1 MSWVWKSGPDDPQQ
15 RYVLLKLADNANQD
29 GRCWPSLAE
38 IAMTTRLSESTVR
51 RCVNG
56 LEKGGWLEVNRGL
69 GRSKNSQY
77 TLIEKVSGSNHLK
90 EKVSQR
96 KVSHRLIKGVTQTEK
111 GVSLKKPPTPPLV
124 EEPSRTTNEP
134 SQGELTLLSPLAP
147 PEPKLRPEEF
157 ANTWNRLR
165 GNLPKVDKFT
175 EDRRRKVVT
184 RMSSGLTL
192 DHFAKAVE
200 NCRAKPF
207 LYGDNDRGWTAT
219 FDWLIANGT
228 NLEKAIEQPYGL
240 NKNGGSNGNGKTA
253 GNREA
258 ALEVIAEYAN
268 NNGSSGSQLVP
279 VRESR
284 QGLPEAFHG
293 TTIEGKP

>member
-77 TLIEKVSGSNHLK
+77 TLIEKVSGSNHLE

-165 GNLPKVDKFT
+165 GMSRRWTSSLKAGAGKGYENELRAHPGSFREGCRELP
-175 EDRRRKVVT
+175 
-184 RMSSGLTL
+184 G
-192 DHFAKAVE
+192 
-200 NCRAKPF
+200 
-207 LYGDNDRGWTAT
+207 
-219 FDWLIANGT
+219 
-228 NLEKAIEQPYGL
+228 
-240 NKNGGSNGNGKTA
+240 
-253 GNREA
+253 EA
-258 ALEVIAEYAN
+258 
-268 NNGSSGSQLVP
+268 VP
-279 VRESR
+279 VR
-284 QGLPEAFHG
+284 G
-293 TTIEGKP
+293 